1 MFLTHALKKCMALQ
15 TCVQV
20 ISEEKLS
27 HNEHLS
33 HLLAS
38 TGQQPAPE
46 KKNNNLDPLVQIW
59 VNHICSGGLQ
69 INTHCSDYMLFK
81 LNGQVGPRIFVP
93 LHAATKMWVSI
104 FSPRS
109 FSSPCILVSFEEQ

>member
-1 MFLTHALKKCMALQ
+1 MFLTHALKKNAWHCRHVCA
-15 TCVQV
+15 QV

-46 KKNNNLDPLVQIW
+46 KKKKKTITLTLWYKSGLITSALAAYKST
-59 VNHICSGGLQ
+59 HI
-69 INTHCSDYMLFK
+69 
-81 LNGQVGPRIFVP
+81 VP
-93 LHAATKMWVSI
+93 ITCYLS
-104 FSPRS
+104 
-109 FSSPCILVSFEEQ
+109 